1 MARRHDRSSE
11 LLDPAS
17 KATRS
22 APSRRA
28 QPLEVTAG
36 AAAEVDV
43 LSDVLRTVKLTGALF
58 FPLEASSPWADE
70 IPAAPVFAPMVLPGA
85 QHVLS
90 YHIIT
95 QGACWATFRGGPAV
109 HLEAGDTLVV
119 PHGDPYVMS
128 SGPGM
133 RSAVPVN
140 AVLSF
145 FRQMATGSA
154 PSVVTEGGGGREHAH
169 LVCGFLGCDVRPFNP
184 VLETLPRVIH
194 LQRPGA
200 ERDRL
205 SPLIEFALAE
215 SRQRESGAKC
225 VLLRLSEVLFVEVVR
240 RYLNGLEAGQ
250 TGWLAGLRDP
260 MVGHALALLHDRPT
274 HSWTLERLA
283 REIGASRSALADRF
297 TQFVGQPPM
306 RYLAQWRMQLA
317 ARLLSDGSAKVV
329 AVARNVG
336 YDSEA
341 AFSRAFK
348 KIVGMSPAV
357 WRAPTSTHRPRLR
370 GR

>member
-1 MARRHDRSSE
+1 MKP
-11 LLDPAS
+11 LD
-17 KATRS
+17 
-22 APSRRA
+22 
-28 QPLEVTAG
+28 VVAG
-36 AAAEVDV
+36 AGAGVDV

-70 IPAAPVFAPMVLPGA
+70 IPAATVFAPTVIPGA
-85 QHVLS
+85 QHVVS
-90 YHIIT
+90 YHIVT
-95 QGACWATFRGGPAV
+95 HGACWATLLDGPSV
-109 HLEAGDTLVV
+109 HLEAGDILVV

-128 SGPGM
+128 SAPGI
-133 RSAVPVN
+133 RSEAPVD

-154 PSVVTEGGGGREHAH
+154 PSVVTEGGGGPERVD

-184 VLETLPRVIH
+184 VLQTLPRLVH

-200 ERDRL
+200 EHDRL

-215 SRQRESGAKC
+215 SRQRQSGAKC

-260 MVGHALALLHDRPT
+260 VVGHALALLHDRPA

-283 REIGASRSALADRF
+283 REIGVSRSALADRF
-297 TQFVGQPPM
+297 TLVVGQPPM
-306 RYLAQWRMQLA
+306 RYLAHWRMQLA
-317 ARLLSDGSAKVV
+317 ARLLSDGAAKVV
-329 AVARNVG
+329 AVARDVG

-348 KIVGMSPAV
+348 KIAGTSPET
-357 WRAPTSTHRPRLR
+357 WRRRPTAAT
-370 GR
+370 